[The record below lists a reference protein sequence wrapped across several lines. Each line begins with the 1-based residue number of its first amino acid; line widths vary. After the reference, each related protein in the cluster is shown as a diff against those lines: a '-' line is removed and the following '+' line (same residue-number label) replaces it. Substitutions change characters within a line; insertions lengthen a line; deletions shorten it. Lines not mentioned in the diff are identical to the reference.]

1 MAPSP
6 DSLLPP
12 AALVAGEVNAADA
25 AEAHNVTQ
33 EFRPVLA
40 RSGCARQTAAL
51 PPPAHSARAVA
62 TGVHRDVE
70 GVHVSVQEQ
79 QVAAARR
86 AVRDLSA
93 AVEGLERVFPPSVDL
108 RRLAEDTARITVDLD
123 LLAGGRTPQ
132 PAVAVEIIQDVEY
145 PASLFEGADD
155 EGLGP
160 RRR

>member
-1 MAPSP
+1 
-6 DSLLPP
+6 
-12 AALVAGEVNAADA
+12 V
-25 AEAHNVTQ
+25 AHNVAN
-33 EFRPVLA
+33 ESPPVLA
-40 RSGCARQTAAL
+40 RDGRGRQTAAL
-51 PPPAHSARAVA
+51 PPPAQSARVVA

-86 AVRDLSA
+86 AARELAA

-108 RRLAEDTARITVDLD
+108 RRLAEDTGRITADLD
-123 LLAGGRTPQ
+123 LLTGGRTPQ
-132 PAVAVEIIQDVEY
+132 PAVALEIVQDVEY

>member
-1 MAPSP
+1 
-6 DSLLPP
+6 
-12 AALVAGEVNAADA
+12 
-25 AEAHNVTQ
+25 
-33 EFRPVLA
+33 
-40 RSGCARQTAAL
+40 
-51 PPPAHSARAVA
+51 
-62 TGVHRDVE
+62 VE

-86 AVRDLSA
+86 AARDLAA

-108 RRLAEDTARITVDLD
+108 RRLAEDTARITADLD
-123 LLAGGRTPQ
+123 LLAGRTPQ
-132 PAVAVEIIQDVEY
+132 PAVAVEIVQDVEY